1 MHIPDGM
8 LSNTVAITTDA
19 ASIAVVGYGVYWVR
33 KYYDQKKVVLM
44 AVLGA
49 LIFAL
54 QMLNFPVAGG
64 TSGHFTGGALA
75 GIVLGPWPAT
85 IILTALLAVQALIF
99 KDGGVLA
106 LGANAL
112 NMAIIA
118 PFLGYFIYKTLSSR
132 FSTIK
137 SRVISAAA
145 ASWISAV
152 ASSIVVAIEIWLS
165 GNANLGIVL
174 GSMTG
179 WHAIIGIGEALI
191 TAGLVAYLFKVRP
204 DLVSSSSEDT
214 SGVRPMK
221 NVVITLLVIAVLLAS
236 LSFVASS
243 HPDGLEFVY
252 FESGI
257 GKAFQEFSLVGDGGI
272 FADYGVRGINNNVIA
287 SALAGIVGLAATG
300 AAIWL
305 VALRS
310 KENEHS

>member
-8 LSNTVAITTDA
+8 LSNTVAIATDVSSLA
-19 ASIAVVGYGVYWVR
+19 IVGYGVSWVR

-85 IILTALLAVQALIF
+85 IVLTALLAVQALIF

-118 PFLGYFIYKTLSSR
+118 PLLGYLIYHTLSKR
-132 FSTIK
+132 FTSK
-137 SRVISAAA
+137 SGYVGAAA
-145 ASWISAV
+145 LAAWVAAV
-152 ASSIVVAIEIWLS
+152 ASAVCAGLEIWAS
-165 GNANLGIVL
+165 GHANLGIVL
-174 GSMTG
+174 SSMAG
-179 WHAIIGIGEALI
+179 WHALIGIGEALI
-191 TAGLVAYLFKVRP
+191 TAGLIAYLFNVRP
-204 DLVSSSSEDT
+204 DLIT
-214 SGVRPMK
+214 PKGAGAQQTRPLK
-221 NVVITLLVIAVLLAS
+221 TVIITLLAISVLAAGAS
-236 LSFVASS
+236 FLASS

-252 FESGI
+252 FDSGV
-257 GKAFQEFSLVGDGGI
+257 GKAFEEFSLVGDGGI
-272 FADYGVRGINNNVIA
+272 FAGYGVRGVNSNMLA
-287 SALAGIVGLAATG
+287 SAIAGIVGVALTG
-300 AAIWL
+300 AVIWL
-305 VALRS
+305 ASARSRS
-310 KENEHS
+310 KQG